1 MPRLN
6 EGLQDVVRTHTITSP
21 TEWRMIESNEP
32 NACNMCHTEK
42 PIDWTLSHLKD
53 WFEAN
58 YDERKL
64 TENYPQR
71 DGAVAIGWLKSAK
84 PHVRLI
90 GADSLFRMQSTWAL
104 PNLVGALDD
113 PYLINRQFARIGIE
127 ELFGVSLKTFGYQFY
142 MTPDE
147 RRQPIEKI
155 HEHLKTTPAAKVSPA
170 LPTTPSA
177 AIREPR
183 AQIRTESR

>member
-1 MPRLN
+1 
-6 EGLQDVVRTHTITSP
+6 
-21 TEWRMIESNEP
+21 
-32 NACNMCHTEK
+32 MC
-42 PIDWTLSHLKD
+42 IRDR
-53 WFEAN
+53 N

-113 PYLINRQFARIGIE
+113 PYLINRRFARIGIE